1 MWEKI
6 KNIFAIIGA
15 VLAIAFFTFVLVF
28 LRRRDSDRRGS
39 REPERADTA
48 VEDGITECEG
58 RAGRIEERISR
69 AESSAGRC
77 EEHLQRAE
85 EILRNAI
92 ERSRKKEPDTKN
104 VSGCNVNN

>member
-6 KNIFAIIGA
+6 KNIFAVIGA

-58 RAGRIEERISR
+58 RAGRIEERIDNAAER
-69 AESSAGRC
+69 AEYVKTTAAEG
-77 EEHLQRAE
+77 QRIIAE
-85 EILRNAI
+85 CQSIIDAVRA
-92 ERSRKKEPDTKN
+92 RGQTGTPKN
-104 VSGCNVNN
+104 